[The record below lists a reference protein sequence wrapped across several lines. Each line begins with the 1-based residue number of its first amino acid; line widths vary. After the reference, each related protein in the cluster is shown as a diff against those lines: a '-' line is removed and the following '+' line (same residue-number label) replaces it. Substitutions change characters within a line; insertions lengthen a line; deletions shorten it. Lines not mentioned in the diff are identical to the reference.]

1 MEIRNYD
8 LEIDSQKPFKNCVLN
23 REKYADIL
31 NNFIDK
37 YNNNLVLAINNPWG
51 TGKTTF
57 IKMWERSM
65 QLKGYKTAFFNAWE
79 NDFNNDSLTA
89 IIGELSLLQSKQKI
103 ELKKVVKIASKLS
116 SELIP
121 LLIKGFAEQKF
132 GKDFIEYIDAA
143 VKGGGKVMEQYVEDY
158 TEKKQSLVE
167 FKIELE
173 KAISVISPDRPV
185 IFFIDELDRC
195 RPNYSVEIL
204 EKIKHFFNVKNII
217 FVLAIDRVQLCH
229 AICGVYNS
237 EKINSDEYLKR
248 FIDIEYTIP
257 EPKADLYI
265 NYLSKKFD
273 INSFFTPNKI
283 EELKDFQRFSKVIF
297 EKSSLRTIEK
307 MMGILTIS
315 LISNQSRFIHFP
327 LLLILI
333 YLKIEKKDYYSDFYN
348 KIYAF
353 SRVPDILDN
362 LYKVFPKPLFSTI
375 EAQFV
380 IAYANYLGSDV
391 LHKMVVN
398 TGNVKYTSKNNSSDV
413 LNMLLSY
420 AGELRNDTL
429 SLNLKDYFN
438 RINITEEFE
447 IF

>member
-8 LEIDSQKPFKNCVLN
+8 VEIDSQKPFKNCVLS
-23 REKYADIL
+23 REKYAEIL
-31 NNFIDK
+31 SNFIDK

-57 IKMWERSM
+57 IKMWQKSM

-89 IIGELSLLQSKQKI
+89 IIGELSLLKSEQKI

-132 GKDFIEYIDAA
+132 GKDFIEYVDAA
-143 VKGGGKVMEQYVEDY
+143 VKGGGKVLEQYVEDY
-158 TEKKQSLVE
+158 TEKKQSLIE

-173 KAISVISPDRPV
+173 KAISLVSPDKPV

-229 AICGVYNS
+229 SICGVYNS

-257 EPKADLYI
+257 EPKSDLYI
-265 NYLSKKFD
+265 SYLSQKFD
-273 INSFFTPNKI
+273 INNFFVSNRS
-283 EELKDFQRFSKVIF
+283 EELSDFQRFSKVIF
-297 EKSSLRTIEK
+297 GKSSLRTIEK
-307 MMGILTIS
+307 MMGVLAIS

-333 YLKIEKKDYYSDFYN
+333 YLKIERKDYYYNFYDKN
-348 KIYAF
+348 YTF
-353 SRVPDILDN
+353 NQVPDILDD
-362 LYKVFPKPLFSTI
+362 LYKIFPKPLFSAI

-380 IAYANYLGSDV
+380 IAYANYQGSDV
-391 LHKMVVN
+391 LDKMVIDM
-398 TGNVKYTSKNNSSDV
+398 GNVKYTSKNYSSDV
-413 LNMLLSY
+413 INTLQSY
-420 AGELRNDTL
+420 SREIRNDTI
-429 SLNLKDYFN
+429 SLNLMDYFN